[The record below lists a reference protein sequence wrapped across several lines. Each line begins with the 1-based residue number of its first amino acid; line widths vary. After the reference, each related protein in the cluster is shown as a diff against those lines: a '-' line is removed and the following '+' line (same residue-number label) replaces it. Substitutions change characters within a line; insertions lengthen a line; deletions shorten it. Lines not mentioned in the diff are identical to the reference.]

1 MVMVFIKFLRFCF
14 LLALLPLSVGAQ
26 EAELFYR
33 GTVTDTDGK
42 GIANV
47 LCKVVNARD
56 SLLSYGITRS
66 NGQYQLKRKG
76 NAFRMVFSKMGYASQ
91 TIQLVSDK
99 YRYDV
104 KLKEKAYDIDEVVVK
119 ADPITRQKDTLN
131 YHVESFRE
139 KEDYSIEDVL
149 KHMPGIE
156 VLPSGQIMYQGSS
169 INKVNIEGL
178 DLMGDQYNQATQ
190 NMPAEA
196 VATIQVM
203 ENNQPIRALE
213 GKVHNNRATL
223 NIKLKKNYKM
233 RPFGDA
239 EVGVGGTPVVW
250 DGSLTGIQV
259 GKKNQLL
266 FTGALNNR
274 GASLRSL
281 QSGMSNFT
289 GIYTQEPLPSP
300 FLYAAT
306 NRRPPISSLYYL
318 DNRSYFAGVNYLH
331 AFTPYSTLRFNL
343 LYNHEGESR
352 EDSTRNEY
360 YAADTVSVFDNN
372 RQRTREDVVKG
383 QVRYELNGQKVYVEN
398 ILSGQWQDIRSNNRN
413 VTNVGSVVEDIDRKP
428 YYLQNVANVNL
439 TTPARIYTLA
449 SIVRTYQTR
458 ECLSDVWTADNA
470 HERQDY
476 RLNHWFMRHRLST
489 AFDVAGYPLTLGYIV
504 EYKHNRLHDAQHTAT
519 SSYWLHTLE
528 PSYQIEWSGGN
539 VELLLPVE
547 YIRTHCGWRTR
558 HDRKVLFSPSLDVSQ
573 RFGYLLR
580 LDASVAYNQN
590 ASNTDPW
597 FNGTMM
603 NNYRTFTVGK
613 DSLSVQRT
621 TLANLRLSYL
631 NTVTLLSWNLYAG
644 WTRSTSDHYFESF
657 YLPDYT
663 LVAPVWDDRT
673 KTTWSVALSCRKNF
687 REAHLSLSGQTDYSY
702 NKEYVAQNE
711 RADYLRYHALHAS
724 LSTQW
729 SGLSWFQ
736 PKLTLAGNLSWK
748 KPDAF
753 SATDNLLKNA
763 YYSLTMDFYPV
774 SKLRLYADFSQSVFE
789 IAHSHYSVNSF
800 LNVGLRYDFH
810 PRWTV
815 SADLSNLLNR
825 KDYEVSLY
833 QGANFQYYRVPLR
846 GREFLISLRFKY

>member
-1 MVMVFIKFLRFCF
+1 MVKIIHIFFF
-14 LLALLPLSVGAQ
+14 LLLFPMSVWAQ
-26 EAELFYR
+26 ETVLVFKGA
-33 GTVTDTDGK
+33 VTDANGK

-47 LCKVVNARD
+47 LCKALNAKD
-56 SLLSYGITRS
+56 SLLAYSIS
-66 NGQYQLKRKG
+66 QSDGQYTLQCKEQPVKLSF
-76 NAFRMVFSKMGYASQ
+76 AKMGFATQY
-91 TIQLVSDK
+91 IQVEKDK
-99 YRYDV
+99 LRYDV
-104 KLKEKAYDIDEVVVK
+104 QLIEKSYAIDEVVVK
-119 ADPITRQKDTLN
+119 ADPITRKKDTLN
-131 YHVESFRE
+131 YHVESFRQ

-156 VLPSGQIMYQGSS
+156 VLPSGQIMYQGNS

-196 VATIQVM
+196 VSTIQVM

-250 DGSLTGIQV
+250 NGSLTGIQV
-259 GKKNQLL
+259 SKKNQLL
-266 FTGALNNR
+266 FTGSLNNR

-289 GIYTQEPLPSP
+289 GIYTQEPLPAP
-300 FLYAAT
+300 FLYSAT
-306 NRRPPISSLYYL
+306 NRRPPISPLYYL

-343 LYNHEGESR
+343 LYNHEGENR

-383 QVRYELNGQKVYVEN
+383 QVRYELNGRKVYVEN
-398 ILSGQWQDIRSNNRN
+398 ILSGQWQAIDSYNRN
-413 VTNVGSVVEDIDRKP
+413 VTNVGSVMEDMHRKP

-458 ECLSDVWTADNA
+458 ERLANVWTADNE

-476 RLNHWFMRHRLST
+476 RLNHWFMRHRFST

-504 EYKHNRLHDAQHTAT
+504 EYKHNRLHDTKHTAT
-519 SSYWLHTLE
+519 SSYWLHMLE

-539 VELLLPVE
+539 IELLLPVE
-547 YIRTHCGWRTR
+547 YIRTRCGWRTKN
-558 HDRKVLFSPSLDVSQ
+558 DRKVLFSPSLDVSQ

-621 TLANLRLSYL
+621 TLANLHLSYL
-631 NTVTLLSWNLYAG
+631 NTVTLFSWNLYAG
-644 WTRSTSDHYFESF
+644 WTRSTSDHYFESL

-663 LVAPVWDDRT
+663 LIPPVWDDRT

-711 RADYLRYHALHAS
+711 RADYLRYHALHAT

-736 PKLTLAGNLSWK
+736 PKLTMAGNLSWK

-763 YYSLTMDFYPV
+763 YYSLTMDFYPI

-800 LNVGLRYDFH
+800 LNAGLRYDFH
-810 PRWTV
+810 PRWMV

-833 QGANFQYYRVPLR
+833 QGANFQYYHVPLR
-846 GREFLISLRFKY
+846 GREFLVSLRFKY

>member
-1 MVMVFIKFLRFCF
+1 M
-14 LLALLPLSVGAQ
+14 
-26 EAELFYR
+26 
-33 GTVTDTDGK
+33 
-42 GIANV
+42 
-47 LCKVVNARD
+47 
-56 SLLSYGITRS
+56 
-66 NGQYQLKRKG
+66 
-76 NAFRMVFSKMGYASQ
+76 
-91 TIQLVSDK
+91 
-99 YRYDV
+99 
-104 KLKEKAYDIDEVVVK
+104 
-119 ADPITRQKDTLN
+119 
-131 YHVESFRE
+131 
-139 KEDYSIEDVL
+139 
-149 KHMPGIE
+149 
-156 VLPSGQIMYQGSS
+156 
-169 INKVNIEGL
+169 
-178 DLMGDQYNQATQ
+178 
-190 NMPAEA
+190 
-196 VATIQVM
+196 
-203 ENNQPIRALE
+203 
-213 GKVHNNRATL
+213 
-223 NIKLKKNYKM
+223 
-233 RPFGDA
+233 
-239 EVGVGGTPVVW
+239 
-250 DGSLTGIQV
+250 
-259 GKKNQLL
+259 
-266 FTGALNNR
+266 
-274 GASLRSL
+274 
-281 QSGMSNFT
+281 
-289 GIYTQEPLPSP
+289 
-300 FLYAAT
+300 
-306 NRRPPISSLYYL
+306 
-318 DNRSYFAGVNYLH
+318 NYLH

-343 LYNHEGESR
+343 LYNHEGENR

-383 QVRYELNGQKVYVEN
+383 QVRYELNGRKVYVEN
-398 ILSGQWQDIRSNNRN
+398 ILSGQWQAIDSYNRN
-413 VTNVGSVVEDIDRKP
+413 VTNVGSVMEDMHRKP

-458 ECLSDVWTADNA
+458 ERLANVWTADNE

-476 RLNHWFMRHRLST
+476 RLNHWFMRHRFST

-504 EYKHNRLHDAQHTAT
+504 EYKHNRLHDTKHTAT
-519 SSYWLHTLE
+519 SSYWLHMLE

-539 VELLLPVE
+539 IELLLPVE
-547 YIRTHCGWRTR
+547 YIRTRCGWRTKN
-558 HDRKVLFSPSLDVSQ
+558 DRKVLFSPSLDVSQ

-631 NTVTLLSWNLYAG
+631 NTVTLFSWNLYAG
-644 WTRSTSDHYFESF
+644 WTRSTSDHYFESL

-663 LVAPVWDDRT
+663 LIAPVWDDRT

-687 REAHLSLSGQTDYSY
+687 REAHLSLNGQTDYSY

-711 RADYLRYHALHAS
+711 RADYLRYHALHAT

-763 YYSLTMDFYPV
+763 YYSLTMDFYPI

-800 LNVGLRYDFH
+800 LNAGLRYDFH

-815 SADLSNLLNR
+815 SANLSNLLNR

-833 QGANFQYYRVPLR
+833 QGANFLYYRVPLR
-846 GREFLISLRFKY
+846 GREFLVSLRFKY

>member
-1 MVMVFIKFLRFCF
+1 MVKIIHIFFF
-14 LLALLPLSVGAQ
+14 LLLFPMSVWAQ
-26 EAELFYR
+26 E
-33 GTVTDTDGK
+33 TVLVFKGAVTEANGK

-47 LCKVVNARD
+47 LCKVLNAKD
-56 SLLSYGITRS
+56 SLLAYSISRS
-66 NGQYQLKRKG
+66 DGQYILKCKKQ
-76 NAFRMVFSKMGYASQ
+76 AAKLSFAKMGYATQ
-91 TIQLVSDK
+91 CIPVEK
-99 YRYDV
+99 EKWRYDV
-104 KLKEKAYDIDEVVVK
+104 QLIEKSYAIDEVVVK
-119 ADPITRQKDTLN
+119 AAPITRKKDTLN
-131 YHVESFRE
+131 YHVESFRQ

-196 VATIQVM
+196 VSTIQVM

-259 GKKNQLL
+259 ARKNQLL

-289 GIYTQEPLPSP
+289 GIYTQEALPAP
-300 FLYAAT
+300 FLYSAT
-306 NRRPPISSLYYL
+306 NRRPPISPLYYL

-331 AFTPYSTLRFNL
+331 AFTPYSILRFNL
-343 LYNHEGESR
+343 LYNHEGENR

-372 RQRTREDVVKG
+372 RLQAREDVVKG
-383 QVRYELNGQKVYVEN
+383 QVRYELNGKKVYVEN
-398 ILSGQWQDIRSNNRN
+398 ILSGQWQDMRSNNRN

-458 ECLSDVWTADNA
+458 ERLSAVWTADKA

-504 EYKHNRLHDAQHTAT
+504 EYKHNRLHDAQQTAT

-539 VELLLPVE
+539 IELLLPVE
-547 YIRTHCGWRTR
+547 YIRTRCGWRTKN
-558 HDRKVLFSPSLDVSQ
+558 DRKVLCSPSLDVSQ

-590 ASNTDPW
+590 ASNTAPW

-631 NTVTLLSWNLYAG
+631 NTVTLFSWNLYAG
-644 WTRSTSDHYFESF
+644 WTRSTSDHYFESL

-800 LNVGLRYDFH
+800 LNAGLRYDFH

-846 GREFLISLRFKY
+846 GREFLVSLRFKY

>member
-1 MVMVFIKFLRFCF
+1 MVKIIHILCF
-14 LLALLPLSVGAQ
+14 LILFPMSVWAQ
-26 EAELFYR
+26 ETVLVFKGA
-33 GTVTDTDGK
+33 VTDANGK

-47 LCKVVNARD
+47 LCKALNAKD
-56 SLLSYGITRS
+56 SLLAYSIS
-66 NGQYQLKRKG
+66 QSDGQYTLQCKEQPVKLSF
-76 NAFRMVFSKMGYASQ
+76 AKMGFATQY
-91 TIQLVSDK
+91 IQVEKDK
-99 YRYDV
+99 LRYDV
-104 KLKEKAYDIDEVVVK
+104 QLIEKSYAIDEVVVK
-119 ADPITRQKDTLN
+119 ADPITRKKDTLN
-131 YHVESFRE
+131 YHMESFRQ
-139 KEDYSIEDVL
+139 KEDYSIDDVL

-196 VATIQVM
+196 VSTIQVM

-259 GKKNQLL
+259 ARKNQLL

-289 GIYTQEPLPSP
+289 GIYTQEPLPAP
-300 FLYAAT
+300 FLYSVT
-306 NRRPPISSLYYL
+306 NRRPPISPLYYL

-331 AFTPYSTLRFNL
+331 AFTSYSTLRFNL
-343 LYNHEGESR
+343 LYNHEGENR

-372 RQRTREDVVKG
+372 RLQAREDVVKG
-383 QVRYELNGQKVYVEN
+383 QVRYELNGKKVYVEN
-398 ILSGQWQDIRSNNRN
+398 ILSGQWQYMRSNNRN

-458 ECLSDVWTADNA
+458 EHLSAVWTADNE

-476 RLNHWFMRHRLST
+476 RLNHWFMRHRLAT

-504 EYKHNRLHDAQHTAT
+504 EYKHNRLHDTKHTAT

-539 VELLLPVE
+539 IELLLPVE
-547 YIRTHCGWRTR
+547 YIRTRCGWRTKN
-558 HDRKVLFSPSLDVSQ
+558 DRNVLFSPSLDVSQ

-644 WTRSTSDHYFESF
+644 WTRSTSDHYYESL

-663 LVAPVWDDRT
+663 LITPVWDDRT

-687 REAHLSLSGQTDYSY
+687 REAHLSLNGQTDYSY

-763 YYSLTMDFYPV
+763 YYSLTMDFYPI

-800 LNVGLRYDFH
+800 LNAGLRYDFH

-846 GREFLISLRFKY
+846 GREFLVSLRFKY

>member
-1 MVMVFIKFLRFCF
+1 MVKIIHIFFF
-14 LLALLPLSVGAQ
+14 LLLFPMSVWAQ
-26 EAELFYR
+26 E
-33 GTVTDTDGK
+33 TVLVFKGAVTEANGK

-47 LCKVVNARD
+47 LCKVLNAKD
-56 SLLSYGITRS
+56 SLLAYSISRS
-66 NGQYQLKRKG
+66 DGQYILKCKKQ
-76 NAFRMVFSKMGYASQ
+76 ATKLTFAKMGFAAQ
-91 TIQLVSDK
+91 CIPVEKEKL
-99 YRYDV
+99 RYDV
-104 KLKEKAYDIDEVVVK
+104 QLIEKSYAIDEVVVK
-119 ADPITRQKDTLN
+119 ADPITRKKDTLN

-156 VLPSGQIMYQGSS
+156 VLPSGQIMYQGNS

-196 VATIQVM
+196 VSTIQVM

-259 GKKNQLL
+259 ARKNQLL

-289 GIYTQEPLPSP
+289 GIYTQEPLPVP
-300 FLYAAT
+300 FLYSAT
-306 NRRPPISSLYYL
+306 NRRPPISPLYYL
-318 DNRSYFAGVNYLH
+318 DNRSYFAGLNYLH

-343 LYNHEGESR
+343 LYNHEGENR

-383 QVRYELNGQKVYVEN
+383 QVRYELNGKKVYVEN
-398 ILSGQWQDIRSNNRN
+398 ILSGQWQDMRSNNRN

-458 ECLSDVWTADNA
+458 ERLSAVWTADNE

-504 EYKHNRLHDAQHTAT
+504 EYKHNRLHDTKHTAT

-539 VELLLPVE
+539 IELLLPVE
-547 YIRTHCGWRTR
+547 YIRTRCGWRTKN
-558 HDRKVLFSPSLDVSQ
+558 DRKVLFSPSLDVSQ

-631 NTVTLLSWNLYAG
+631 NTVTLFSWNLYAG
-644 WTRSTSDHYFESF
+644 WTRSTSDHYFESL

-663 LVAPVWDDRT
+663 LIAPVWDDRT

-687 REAHLSLSGQTDYSY
+687 REAHLSLNGQTDYSY

-711 RADYLRYHALHAS
+711 RADYLRYHALHAT

-763 YYSLTMDFYPV
+763 YYSLTMDFYPI

-800 LNVGLRYDFH
+800 LNAGLRYDFH

-846 GREFLISLRFKY
+846 GREFLVSLRFKY

>member
-1 MVMVFIKFLRFCF
+1 MVKIIHILCF
-14 LLALLPLSVGAQ
+14 LILFPMSVWAQ
-26 EAELFYR
+26 ETVLVFKGA
-33 GTVTDTDGK
+33 VTDANGK

-47 LCKVVNARD
+47 LCKALNAKD
-56 SLLSYGITRS
+56 SLLAYSIS
-66 NGQYQLKRKG
+66 QSDGQYTLQCKEQPVKLSF
-76 NAFRMVFSKMGYASQ
+76 AKMGFATQY
-91 TIQLVSDK
+91 IQVEKDK
-99 YRYDV
+99 LRYDV
-104 KLKEKAYDIDEVVVK
+104 QLIEKSYAIDEVVVK
-119 ADPITRQKDTLN
+119 ADPITRKKDTLN
-131 YHVESFRE
+131 YHVESFRQ

-196 VATIQVM
+196 VSTIQVM

-250 DGSLTGIQV
+250 NGSLTGIQV
-259 GKKNQLL
+259 SKKNQLL
-266 FTGALNNR
+266 FTGSLNNR

-289 GIYTQEPLPSP
+289 GIYTQEPLPAP
-300 FLYAAT
+300 FLYSAT
-306 NRRPPISSLYYL
+306 NRRPPISPLYYL

-343 LYNHEGESR
+343 LYNHEGENR

-383 QVRYELNGQKVYVEN
+383 QVRYELNGRKVYVEN
-398 ILSGQWQDIRSNNRN
+398 ILSGQWQAIDSYNRN
-413 VTNVGSVVEDIDRKP
+413 VTNVGSVMEDMHRKP

-439 TTPARIYTLA
+439 ITPARIYTLA

-458 ECLSDVWTADNA
+458 ERLSDVWTADNEQ
-470 HERQDY
+470 ERQDY

-504 EYKHNRLHDAQHTAT
+504 EYKHNRLHDTQHTAT

-539 VELLLPVE
+539 IELLLPVE
-547 YIRTHCGWRTR
+547 YIRTRCGWRTKN
-558 HDRKVLFSPSLDVSQ
+558 DRNVLFSPSLDVSQ

-590 ASNTDPW
+590 ASNIDPW

-613 DSLSVQRT
+613 DSLSLQRT

-644 WTRSTSDHYFESF
+644 WTRSTSDHYYESL

-663 LVAPVWDDRT
+663 LITPVWDDRT

-748 KPDAF
+748 KPDVF

-763 YYSLTMDFYPV
+763 YYSLTMDFYPI
-774 SKLRLYADFSQSVFE
+774 SKMRLYADFSQSVFE

-800 LNVGLRYDFH
+800 LNAGLRYDFH

-846 GREFLISLRFKY
+846 GREFLVSLRFKY

>member
-1 MVMVFIKFLRFCF
+1 MVKIIHIFFF
-14 LLALLPLSVGAQ
+14 LLLFPMSVWAQ
-26 EAELFYR
+26 E
-33 GTVTDTDGK
+33 TVLVFKGAVTEANGK

-47 LCKVVNARD
+47 LCKVLNAKD
-56 SLLSYGITRS
+56 SLLAYSISRS
-66 NGQYQLKRKG
+66 DGQYILKCKKQ
-76 NAFRMVFSKMGYASQ
+76 ATKLSFAKMGFATQ
-91 TIQLVSDK
+91 CIPVEKEKL
-99 YRYDV
+99 RYDV
-104 KLKEKAYDIDEVVVK
+104 QLIEKSYAIDEVVVK
-119 ADPITRQKDTLN
+119 ADPITRKKDTLN
-131 YHVESFRE
+131 YHVESFRQ

-156 VLPSGQIMYQGSS
+156 VLPSGQIMYQGNS

-190 NMPAEA
+190 NMPVEA
-196 VATIQVM
+196 VSTIQVM

-213 GKVHNNRATL
+213 GKVHSNRATL

-259 GKKNQLL
+259 ARKNQLL

-289 GIYTQEPLPSP
+289 GIYTQEPLPAP
-300 FLYAAT
+300 FLYSAT
-306 NRRPPISSLYYL
+306 NRRPPISPLYYL

-343 LYNHEGESR
+343 LYNHEGENR

-372 RQRTREDVVKG
+372 RLQAREDVVKG
-383 QVRYELNGQKVYVEN
+383 QVRYELNGKKVYVEN
-398 ILSGQWQDIRSNNRN
+398 ILSGQWQDMRSYNRN
-413 VTNVGSVVEDIDRKP
+413 VTNVGSVMEDMHRKP
-428 YYLQNVANVNL
+428 YYLQNLASVNL

-449 SIVRTYQTR
+449 SMVRTYQTR
-458 ECLSDVWTADNA
+458 ERLSDVWTADNA

-504 EYKHNRLHDAQHTAT
+504 EYKHNRLHDTQHTAT

-539 VELLLPVE
+539 IELLLPVE
-547 YIRTHCGWRTR
+547 YIRTRCGWRTKN
-558 HDRKVLFSPSLDVSQ
+558 DRKVLFSPSLDVSQ

-621 TLANLRLSYL
+621 TLANLRLLYL

-644 WTRSTSDHYFESF
+644 WTRSTSDHYFESL

-663 LVAPVWDDRT
+663 LITPVWDDRT

-711 RADYLRYHALHAS
+711 RADYLRYHALHAT

-736 PKLTLAGNLSWK
+736 PKLTMAGNLSWK

-763 YYSLTMDFYPV
+763 YYSLTMDFYPI

-800 LNVGLRYDFH
+800 LNAGLRYDFH
-810 PRWTV
+810 PRWMV

-846 GREFLISLRFKY
+846 GREFLVSLRFKY

>member
-1 MVMVFIKFLRFCF
+1 MVKIIHIFFF
-14 LLALLPLSVGAQ
+14 LLLFPMSVWAQ
-26 EAELFYR
+26 E
-33 GTVTDTDGK
+33 TVLVFKGAVTEANGK

-47 LCKVVNARD
+47 LCKVLNAKD
-56 SLLSYGITRS
+56 SLLAYSISRS
-66 NGQYQLKRKG
+66 DGQYILKCKKQ
-76 NAFRMVFSKMGYASQ
+76 ATKLSFAKMGFATQ
-91 TIQLVSDK
+91 CIPVEKEKL
-99 YRYDV
+99 RYDV
-104 KLKEKAYDIDEVVVK
+104 QLIEKSYAIDEVVVK
-119 ADPITRQKDTLN
+119 ADPITRKKDTLN
-131 YHVESFRE
+131 YHVESFRQ

-156 VLPSGQIMYQGSS
+156 VLPSGQIMYQGNS

-190 NMPAEA
+190 NMPVEA
-196 VATIQVM
+196 VSTIQVM

-213 GKVHNNRATL
+213 GKVHSNRATL

-259 GKKNQLL
+259 ARKNQLL

-289 GIYTQEPLPSP
+289 GIYTQEPLPAP
-300 FLYAAT
+300 FLYSAT
-306 NRRPPISSLYYL
+306 NRRPPISPLYYL

-343 LYNHEGESR
+343 LYNHEGENR

-372 RQRTREDVVKG
+372 RLQAREDVVKG
-383 QVRYELNGQKVYVEN
+383 QVRYELNGKKVYVEN
-398 ILSGQWQDIRSNNRN
+398 ILSGQWQDMRSYNRN
-413 VTNVGSVVEDIDRKP
+413 VTNVGSVMEDMHRKP
-428 YYLQNVANVNL
+428 YYLQNVASVNL

-449 SIVRTYQTR
+449 SMVRTYQTR
-458 ECLSDVWTADNA
+458 ERLSDVWTADNA

-504 EYKHNRLHDAQHTAT
+504 EYKHNRLHDTQHTAT

-539 VELLLPVE
+539 IELLLPVE
-547 YIRTHCGWRTR
+547 YIRTRCGWRTKN
-558 HDRKVLFSPSLDVSQ
+558 DRKVLFSPSLDVSQ

-621 TLANLRLSYL
+621 TLANLRLLYL

-644 WTRSTSDHYFESF
+644 WTRSTSDHYFESL

-663 LVAPVWDDRT
+663 LITPVWDDRT

-711 RADYLRYHALHAS
+711 RADYLRYHALHAT

-736 PKLTLAGNLSWK
+736 PKLTMAGNLSWK

-763 YYSLTMDFYPV
+763 YYSLTMDFYPI

-789 IAHSHYSVNSF
+789 IAHSRYSVNSF
-800 LNVGLRYDFH
+800 LNAGLRYDFH
-810 PRWTV
+810 PRWMV

-846 GREFLISLRFKY
+846 GREFLVSLRFKY

>member
-1 MVMVFIKFLRFCF
+1 MVKIIHILCF
-14 LLALLPLSVGAQ
+14 LILFPISVWAQ
-26 EAELFYR
+26 KTVFVFK
-33 GTVTDTDGK
+33 GTITRSGEN
-42 GIANV
+42 GIVNV
-47 LCKVVNARD
+47 LCKALNAKD
-56 SLLSYGITRS
+56 SLLAYSISRS
-66 NGQYQLKRKG
+66 DGQYTLQCKEQPVKLSF
-76 NAFRMVFSKMGYASQ
+76 AKMGFATQ
-91 TIQLVSDK
+91 CIPVEKDK
-99 YRYDV
+99 LRYDV
-104 KLKEKAYDIDEVVVK
+104 QLIEKSYAIDEVVVK
-119 ADPITRQKDTLN
+119 ADPITRKKDTLN
-131 YHVESFRE
+131 YHVESFRQ

-156 VLPSGQIMYQGSS
+156 VLPSGQIMYQGNS

-196 VATIQVM
+196 VSTIQVM

-259 GKKNQLL
+259 SKKNQLL

-289 GIYTQEPLPSP
+289 GIYTQEPLPAP
-300 FLYAAT
+300 FLYSAT
-306 NRRPPISSLYYL
+306 NRRPPISPLYYL

-343 LYNHEGESR
+343 LYNHEGENR
-352 EDSTRNEY
+352 EDRTRNEY

-383 QVRYELNGQKVYVEN
+383 QVRYELNGRKVYVEN
-398 ILSGQWQDIRSNNRN
+398 ILSGQWQATDSYNRN
-413 VTNVGSVVEDIDRKP
+413 VTNVGSVMEDMHRKP

-458 ECLSDVWTADNA
+458 ERLSAVWTADNE

-476 RLNHWFMRHRLST
+476 QLNHWFMRHRLST
-489 AFDVAGYPLTLGYIV
+489 AFDVAGYPLTLGYIM
-504 EYKHNRLHDAQHTAT
+504 EYKHNRLHDTQHTAT

-547 YIRTHCGWRTR
+547 YIRTHCGWRTKN
-558 HDRKVLFSPSLDVSQ
+558 DRNVLFSPSLDVSQ

-603 NNYRTFTVGK
+603 NNYRTFTVGT

-644 WTRSTSDHYFESF
+644 WTRSTSDHYYESL

-663 LVAPVWDDRT
+663 LITPVWDDRT

-748 KPDAF
+748 KPDVF

-763 YYSLTMDFYPV
+763 YYSLTMDFYPI
-774 SKLRLYADFSQSVFE
+774 SKMRLYADFSQSVFE

-800 LNVGLRYDFH
+800 LNAGLRYDFH

-825 KDYEVSLY
+825 KDYEISLY
-833 QGANFQYYRVPLR
+833 QGANFQYYHVPLR
-846 GREFLISLRFKY
+846 GREFLVSLRFKY

>member
-1 MVMVFIKFLRFCF
+1 MVKIIHIFFF
-14 LLALLPLSVGAQ
+14 LLLFPMSVWAQ
-26 EAELFYR
+26 ETVLVFKGA
-33 GTVTDTDGK
+33 VTDTNGK

-47 LCKVVNARD
+47 LCKVLNAKD
-56 SLLSYGITRS
+56 SLLAYSISRS
-66 NGQYQLKRKG
+66 DGQYILKCKKQ
-76 NAFRMVFSKMGYASQ
+76 ATKLSFAKMGFATQ
-91 TIQLVSDK
+91 CIPVE
-99 YRYDV
+99 
-104 KLKEKAYDIDEVVVK
+104 KEKLRYGVQLIEKSYAIDEVVVK
-119 ADPITRQKDTLN
+119 ADPITRKKDTLN

-156 VLPSGQIMYQGSS
+156 VLPSGQIMYQGNS

-196 VATIQVM
+196 VSTIQVM

-259 GKKNQLL
+259 ARKNQLL

-289 GIYTQEPLPSP
+289 GIYTQEPLSAP
-300 FLYAAT
+300 FLYSAT
-306 NRRPPISSLYYL
+306 NRRPPISPLYYL
-318 DNRSYFAGVNYLH
+318 NNRSYFAGLNYLH

-343 LYNHEGESR
+343 LYNHEGENR

-372 RQRTREDVVKG
+372 RLQAREDVVKG
-383 QVRYELNGQKVYVEN
+383 QVRYELNGRKVYVEN
-398 ILSGQWQDIRSNNRN
+398 ILSGQWQATDSYNRN
-413 VTNVGSVVEDIDRKP
+413 VTNVGSVMEDMHRKP

-458 ECLSDVWTADNA
+458 ERLSAVWTADNE

-476 RLNHWFMRHRLST
+476 QLNHWFMRHRLST

-504 EYKHNRLHDAQHTAT
+504 EYKHNRLHDTKHTAT

-539 VELLLPVE
+539 IELLLPVE
-547 YIRTHCGWRTR
+547 YIRTRCGWRTKN
-558 HDRKVLFSPSLDVSQ
+558 DRKVLFSPSLDVSQ

-613 DSLSVQRT
+613 DSLSVQHT

-631 NTVTLLSWNLYAG
+631 NTVTLFSWNLYAG
-644 WTRSTSDHYFESF
+644 WTRSTSDHYFESL

-663 LVAPVWDDRT
+663 LITPVWDDRT

-687 REAHLSLSGQTDYSY
+687 REAHLSLNGQTDYSY

-711 RADYLRYHALHAS
+711 RADYLRYHGPAR
-724 LSTQW
+724 
-729 SGLSWFQ
+729 
-736 PKLTLAGNLSWK
+736 LA
-748 KPDAF
+748 
-753 SATDNLLKNA
+753 
-763 YYSLTMDFYPV
+763 
-774 SKLRLYADFSQSVFE
+774 
-789 IAHSHYSVNSF
+789 
-800 LNVGLRYDFH
+800 FH
-810 PRWTV
+810 PVERTLVV
-815 SADLSNLLNR
+815 SA
-825 KDYEVSLY
+825 
-833 QGANFQYYRVPLR
+833 QTHA
-846 GREFLISLRFKY
+846 GRQPQLEEARCLFGD

>member
-1 MVMVFIKFLRFCF
+1 MVKIIHILCF
-14 LLALLPLSVGAQ
+14 LFLFPMSVWTQDFKGA
-26 EAELFYR
+26 
-33 GTVTDTDGK
+33 VTDVNGI

-47 LCKVVNARD
+47 LCKALNAKD
-56 SLLSYGITRS
+56 SLLAYSISQS
-66 NGQYQLKRKG
+66 NGQYTLKSKKQV
-76 NAFRMVFSKMGYASQ
+76 AKLSFAKMGFATQ
-91 TIQLVSDK
+91 CIPVEK
-99 YRYDV
+99 EKWRYDV
-104 KLKEKAYDIDEVVVK
+104 QLIEKSYDIDEVVVK
-119 ADPITRQKDTLN
+119 ADPITHKKDTLN
-131 YHVESFRE
+131 YHVESFRQ

-169 INKVNIEGL
+169 INKLNIEGL

-233 RPFGDA
+233 RPFGDV

-259 GKKNQLL
+259 SKKNQLL

-289 GIYTQEPLPSP
+289 GIYTQEPLPAP
-300 FLYAAT
+300 FLYSAT
-306 NRRPPISSLYYL
+306 NRRPPISPLYYL

-343 LYNHEGESR
+343 LYNHEGENR

-398 ILSGQWQDIRSNNRN
+398 ILSGQWQATDSYNRN
-413 VTNVGSVVEDIDRKP
+413 VTNVGSVMEDMHRKP
-428 YYLQNVANVNL
+428 YYLQNVANINL

-458 ECLSDVWTADNA
+458 ERLSDVWTADNEQ
-470 HERQDY
+470 ERQDY

-489 AFDVAGYPLTLGYIV
+489 AFDVAGYPLTVGYIV
-504 EYKHNRLHDAQHTAT
+504 EYKHNRLHDTQHTAT

-539 VELLLPVE
+539 IELLLPVE

-644 WTRSTSDHYFESF
+644 WTRSTSDHYFESL

-663 LVAPVWDDRT
+663 LITPVWDDRT

-800 LNVGLRYDFH
+800 LNAGLRYDFH

-825 KDYEVSLY
+825 KDYEISLY
-833 QGANFQYYRVPLR
+833 QGANFLYYRVPLR
-846 GREFLISLRFKY
+846 GREFLVSLRFKY

>member
-1 MVMVFIKFLRFCF
+1 MVKIIHIFFF
-14 LLALLPLSVGAQ
+14 LLLFPMSVWAQ
-26 EAELFYR
+26 E
-33 GTVTDTDGK
+33 TVLVFKGAVTEANGK

-47 LCKVVNARD
+47 LCKALNAKD
-56 SLLSYGITRS
+56 SLLAYSISRS
-66 NGQYQLKRKG
+66 DGEYTLKYKKQ
-76 NAFRMVFSKMGYASQ
+76 ATKLSFAKMGFATQ
-91 TIQLVSDK
+91 CIPVEKDK
-99 YRYDV
+99 LRYDV
-104 KLKEKAYDIDEVVVK
+104 QLIEKSYAIDEVVVK
-119 ADPITRQKDTLN
+119 ADPITRKKDTLN

-156 VLPSGQIMYQGSS
+156 VLPSGQIMYQGNS

-196 VATIQVM
+196 VSTIQVM

-259 GKKNQLL
+259 ARKNQLL

-289 GIYTQEPLPSP
+289 GIYTQEPLPAP
-300 FLYAAT
+300 FLYSAT
-306 NRRPPISSLYYL
+306 NRRPPISPLYYL
-318 DNRSYFAGVNYLH
+318 NNRSYFAGLNYLH
-331 AFTPYSTLRFNL
+331 AFTPYSILRFNL
-343 LYNHEGESR
+343 LYNHEGENR

-383 QVRYELNGQKVYVEN
+383 QVRYELNGRKVYVEN
-398 ILSGQWQDIRSNNRN
+398 ILSGQWQDMRSNNRN

-458 ECLSDVWTADNA
+458 ERLSAVWTADNE

-504 EYKHNRLHDAQHTAT
+504 EYKHNRLHDTQHTAT

-539 VELLLPVE
+539 IELLLPVE
-547 YIRTHCGWRTR
+547 YIRTRCGWRTKN
-558 HDRKVLFSPSLDVSQ
+558 DRNVLFSPSLDVSQ

-613 DSLSVQRT
+613 DSLSVQHT

-631 NTVTLLSWNLYAG
+631 NTVTLFSWNLYAG
-644 WTRSTSDHYFESF
+644 WTRSTSDHYFESL

-663 LVAPVWDDRT
+663 LITPVWDDRT

-687 REAHLSLSGQTDYSY
+687 REAHLSLNGQTDYSY

-800 LNVGLRYDFH
+800 LNAGLRYDFH

-846 GREFLISLRFKY
+846 GREFLVSLRFKY

>member
-1 MVMVFIKFLRFCF
+1 MVKIIHILCF
-14 LLALLPLSVGAQ
+14 LILFPMSVWAQ
-26 EAELFYR
+26 ETVLVFKGA
-33 GTVTDTDGK
+33 VTDANGK

-47 LCKVVNARD
+47 LCKALNAKD
-56 SLLSYGITRS
+56 SLLAYSIS
-66 NGQYQLKRKG
+66 QSDGQYTLQCKEQPVKLSF
-76 NAFRMVFSKMGYASQ
+76 AKMGFATQY
-91 TIQLVSDK
+91 IQVEKDK
-99 YRYDV
+99 LRYDV
-104 KLKEKAYDIDEVVVK
+104 QLIEKSYAIDEVVVK
-119 ADPITRQKDTLN
+119 ADPITRKKDTLN
-131 YHVESFRE
+131 YHVESFRQ

-196 VATIQVM
+196 VSTIQVM

-250 DGSLTGIQV
+250 NGSLTGIQV
-259 GKKNQLL
+259 SKKNQLL
-266 FTGALNNR
+266 FTGSLNNR

-289 GIYTQEPLPSP
+289 GIYTQEPLPAP
-300 FLYAAT
+300 FLYSAT
-306 NRRPPISSLYYL
+306 NRRPPISPLYYL

-343 LYNHEGESR
+343 LYNHEGENR

-383 QVRYELNGQKVYVEN
+383 QVRYELNGRKVYVEN
-398 ILSGQWQDIRSNNRN
+398 ILSGQWQAIDSYNRN
-413 VTNVGSVVEDIDRKP
+413 VTNVGSVMEDMHRKP

-439 TTPARIYTLA
+439 ITPARIYTLA

-458 ECLSDVWTADNA
+458 ERLSDVWTADNE

-504 EYKHNRLHDAQHTAT
+504 EYKHNRLHDTQHTAT

-539 VELLLPVE
+539 IELLLPVE
-547 YIRTHCGWRTR
+547 YIRTRCGWRTKN
-558 HDRKVLFSPSLDVSQ
+558 DRKVLFSPSLDVSQ

-603 NNYRTFTVGK
+603 NNYRTFTVGT

-631 NTVTLLSWNLYAG
+631 NTVTLFSWNLYAG
-644 WTRSTSDHYFESF
+644 WTRSTSDHYFESL

-663 LVAPVWDDRT
+663 LIAPVWDDRT

-687 REAHLSLSGQTDYSY
+687 REAHLSLNGQTDYSY

-711 RADYLRYHALHAS
+711 RADYLRYHALHAT

-763 YYSLTMDFYPV
+763 YYSLTMDFYPI
-774 SKLRLYADFSQSVFE
+774 SKLRLYVDFSQSVFE

-800 LNVGLRYDFH
+800 LNAGLRYDFH

-846 GREFLISLRFKY
+846 GREFLVSLRFKY

>member
-1 MVMVFIKFLRFCF
+1 MVKIIHILCF
-14 LLALLPLSVGAQ
+14 LILFPMSVWAQ
-26 EAELFYR
+26 ETVLVFKGA
-33 GTVTDTDGK
+33 VTDANGK

-47 LCKVVNARD
+47 LCKALNAKD
-56 SLLSYGITRS
+56 SLLAYSIS
-66 NGQYQLKRKG
+66 QSDGQYTLQCKEQPVKLSF
-76 NAFRMVFSKMGYASQ
+76 AKMGFATQY
-91 TIQLVSDK
+91 IQVEKDK
-99 YRYDV
+99 LRYDV
-104 KLKEKAYDIDEVVVK
+104 QLIEKSYAIDEVVVK
-119 ADPITRQKDTLN
+119 ADPITRKKDTLN
-131 YHVESFRE
+131 YHVESFRQ

-196 VATIQVM
+196 VSTIQVM

-250 DGSLTGIQV
+250 NGSLTGIQV
-259 GKKNQLL
+259 SKKNQLL
-266 FTGALNNR
+266 FTGSLNNR

-289 GIYTQEPLPSP
+289 GIYTQEPLPAP
-300 FLYAAT
+300 FLYSAT
-306 NRRPPISSLYYL
+306 NRRPPISPLYYL

-343 LYNHEGESR
+343 LYNHEGENR

-372 RQRTREDVVKG
+372 RLQAREDVVKG
-383 QVRYELNGQKVYVEN
+383 QVRYELNGKKVYVEN
-398 ILSGQWQDIRSNNRN
+398 ILSGQWQDMRSNNRN

-458 ECLSDVWTADNA
+458 EHLSAVWTADNE

-504 EYKHNRLHDAQHTAT
+504 EYKHNRLHDTKHTAT

-539 VELLLPVE
+539 IELLLPVE
-547 YIRTHCGWRTR
+547 YIRTRCGWRTKN
-558 HDRKVLFSPSLDVSQ
+558 DRNVLFSPSLDVSQ

-590 ASNTDPW
+590 VSNTDPW

-603 NNYRTFTVGK
+603 NNYRTFTVGT

-644 WTRSTSDHYFESF
+644 WTRSTSDHYFESL

-763 YYSLTMDFYPV
+763 YYSLTMDFYPI

-800 LNVGLRYDFH
+800 LNAGLRYDFH
-810 PRWTV
+810 PRWMV

-846 GREFLISLRFKY
+846 GREFLVSLRFKY

>member
-1 MVMVFIKFLRFCF
+1 MVKIIHILCF
-14 LLALLPLSVGAQ
+14 LLLFPMSVWAQ
-26 EAELFYR
+26 ETEIVFKGA
-33 GTVTDTDGK
+33 VTDVNGK

-47 LCKVVNARD
+47 LCKALNAKD
-56 SLLSYGITRS
+56 SLLAYSISRS
-66 NGQYQLKRKG
+66 DGEYTLKYKKQ
-76 NAFRMVFSKMGYASQ
+76 ATKLSFAKMGFATQ
-91 TIQLVSDK
+91 CIPVEKEKL
-99 YRYDV
+99 RYDV
-104 KLKEKAYDIDEVVVK
+104 QLIEKSYAIDEVVVK
-119 ADPITRQKDTLN
+119 ADPITRKKDTLN
-131 YHVESFRE
+131 YHVESFRQ

-156 VLPSGQIMYQGSS
+156 VLPSGQIMYQGNS

-196 VATIQVM
+196 VSTIQVM

-259 GKKNQLL
+259 ARKNQLL

-289 GIYTQEPLPSP
+289 GIYTQEPLPAP
-300 FLYAAT
+300 FLYSAT
-306 NRRPPISSLYYL
+306 NRRPPISPLYYL

-343 LYNHEGESR
+343 LYNHEGENR

-372 RQRTREDVVKG
+372 RLQAREDVVKG
-383 QVRYELNGQKVYVEN
+383 QVRYELNGKKVYVEN
-398 ILSGQWQDIRSNNRN
+398 ILSGQWQDMRSNNRN

-458 ECLSDVWTADNA
+458 ERLSAVWTADNE

-504 EYKHNRLHDAQHTAT
+504 EYKHNRLHDTKHTAT

-539 VELLLPVE
+539 IELLLPVE
-547 YIRTHCGWRTR
+547 YIRTRCGWRTKN
-558 HDRKVLFSPSLDVSQ
+558 DRNVLFSPSLDVSQ

-590 ASNTDPW
+590 ASNIAPL

-603 NNYRTFTVGK
+603 NNYRTFTVGT

-644 WTRSTSDHYFESF
+644 WTRSTSDHYFESL

-663 LVAPVWDDRT
+663 LITPVWDDRT

-763 YYSLTMDFYPV
+763 YYSLTMDFYPI

-800 LNVGLRYDFH
+800 LNAGLRYDFH

-846 GREFLISLRFKY
+846 GREFLVSLRFKY

>member
-1 MVMVFIKFLRFCF
+1 MVKIIHILCF
-14 LLALLPLSVGAQ
+14 LLLFPMSVWAQ
-26 EAELFYR
+26 ETEIVFKGA
-33 GTVTDTDGK
+33 VTDVNGK

-47 LCKVVNARD
+47 LCKALNAKD
-56 SLLSYGITRS
+56 SLLAYSISRS
-66 NGQYQLKRKG
+66 DGQYTLKYKKQ
-76 NAFRMVFSKMGYASQ
+76 ATKLSFAKMGFATQ
-91 TIQLVSDK
+91 CIPVVKDK
-99 YRYDV
+99 LRYDV
-104 KLKEKAYDIDEVVVK
+104 QLIEKSYAIDEVVVK
-119 ADPITRQKDTLN
+119 VDPITRKKDTLN
-131 YHVESFRE
+131 YHVESFRQ

-196 VATIQVM
+196 VSTIQVM

-239 EVGVGGTPVVW
+239 EVGVGGTPVVLW

-259 GKKNQLL
+259 SKKNQLL

-289 GIYTQEPLPSP
+289 GIYTQEPLPAP
-300 FLYAAT
+300 FLYSAT
-306 NRRPPISSLYYL
+306 NRRPPISPLYYL

-343 LYNHEGESR
+343 LYNHEGENR

-360 YAADTVSVFDNN
+360 YAANTVSVFDNN
-372 RQRTREDVVKG
+372 RLQAREDVVKG
-383 QVRYELNGQKVYVEN
+383 QVRYELNGKKVYVEN
-398 ILSGQWQDIRSNNRN
+398 ILSGQWQDMRSNNRN

-458 ECLSDVWTADNA
+458 EHLSAVWTADNE

-504 EYKHNRLHDAQHTAT
+504 EYKHNRLHDTKHTAT

-539 VELLLPVE
+539 IELLLPVE
-547 YIRTHCGWRTR
+547 YIRTRCGWRTKN
-558 HDRKVLFSPSLDVSQ
+558 DRKVLFSPSLDVSQ

-603 NNYRTFTVGK
+603 NNYRTFTVGT

-631 NTVTLLSWNLYAG
+631 NTVTLFSWNLYAG
-644 WTRSTSDHYFESF
+644 WTRSTSDHYFESL

-663 LVAPVWDDRT
+663 LIAPVWDDRT

-687 REAHLSLSGQTDYSY
+687 REAHLSLNGQTDYSY

-711 RADYLRYHALHAS
+711 RADYLRYHALHAT

-763 YYSLTMDFYPV
+763 YYSLTMDFYPI
-774 SKLRLYADFSQSVFE
+774 SKMRLYVDFSQSVFE

-800 LNVGLRYDFH
+800 LNAGLRYDFH

-846 GREFLISLRFKY
+846 GREFLVSLRFKY

>member
-1 MVMVFIKFLRFCF
+1 MVKIIHILCF
-14 LLALLPLSVGAQ
+14 LLLFPMSIWAQ
-26 EAELFYR
+26 ETVIVFKGA
-33 GTVTDTDGK
+33 VTDTSGK

-47 LCKVVNARD
+47 LCKALNAKD
-56 SLLSYGITRS
+56 SLLAYSISRS
-66 NGQYQLKRKG
+66 DGQYTLKYKRQATKLSF
-76 NAFRMVFSKMGYASQ
+76 AKMGFATQY
-91 TIQLVSDK
+91 IPVGKDK
-99 YRYDV
+99 LRYDV
-104 KLKEKAYDIDEVVVK
+104 QLIEKSYAIDEVVVK
-119 ADPITRQKDTLN
+119 ADPIARQKDTLN
-131 YHVESFRE
+131 YHVESFRQ

-169 INKVNIEGL
+169 INKLNIEGL

-250 DGSLTGIQV
+250 DGSLTSIQV
-259 GKKNQLL
+259 SKKNQLL

-289 GIYTQEPLPSP
+289 GIYTQEPLPAP
-300 FLYAAT
+300 FLYSAT
-306 NRRPPISSLYYL
+306 NRRPPISPLYYL

-343 LYNHEGESR
+343 LYNHEGENR

-372 RQRTREDVVKG
+372 RLQAREDVVKG

-398 ILSGQWQDIRSNNRN
+398 ILSGQWQAIDSYNRN
-413 VTNVGSVVEDIDRKP
+413 VTNVGSVMEDMHRKP
-428 YYLQNVANVNL
+428 YYLQNVANINL

-449 SIVRTYQTR
+449 SIVRTYQTH
-458 ECLSDVWTADNA
+458 ECLSDVWTTDNA

-504 EYKHNRLHDAQHTAT
+504 EYKHNRLHDTQHTAT

-528 PSYQIEWSGGN
+528 PSYQIEWGGGN
-539 VELLLPVE
+539 IELLLPVE
-547 YIRTHCGWRTR
+547 YIRTRCGWRTR
-558 HDRKVLFSPSLDVSQ
+558 HDRQVLFSPSLDVSQ

-603 NNYRTFTVGK
+603 NNYRTFTVGT

-644 WTRSTSDHYFESF
+644 WTRSTSDHYFESL

-729 SGLSWFQ
+729 SGLLWFQ

-763 YYSLTMDFYPV
+763 YYSLTMDFYPI

-800 LNVGLRYDFH
+800 LNAGLRYDFH

-846 GREFLISLRFKY
+846 GREFLVSLRFKY

>member
-1 MVMVFIKFLRFCF
+1 MVKIIHIFFF
-14 LLALLPLSVGAQ
+14 LLLFPMSVWAQ
-26 EAELFYR
+26 ETVLVFKGA
-33 GTVTDTDGK
+33 VTDANGK

-47 LCKVVNARD
+47 LCKALNAKD
-56 SLLSYGITRS
+56 SLLAYSIS
-66 NGQYQLKRKG
+66 QSDGQYTLQCKEQPVKLSF
-76 NAFRMVFSKMGYASQ
+76 AKMGFATQY
-91 TIQLVSDK
+91 IQVEKDK
-99 YRYDV
+99 LRYDV
-104 KLKEKAYDIDEVVVK
+104 QLIEKSYAIDEVVVK
-119 ADPITRQKDTLN
+119 ADPITRKKDTLN
-131 YHVESFRE
+131 YHVESFRQ

-156 VLPSGQIMYQGSS
+156 VLPSGQIMYQGNS

-196 VATIQVM
+196 VSTIQVM

-250 DGSLTGIQV
+250 NGSLTGIQV
-259 GKKNQLL
+259 SKKNQLL
-266 FTGALNNR
+266 FTGSLNNR

-289 GIYTQEPLPSP
+289 GIYTQEPLPAS
-300 FLYAAT
+300 FLYSAT
-306 NRRPPISSLYYL
+306 NRRPPISPLYYL

-343 LYNHEGESR
+343 LYNHEGENR

-383 QVRYELNGQKVYVEN
+383 QVRYELNGRKVYVEN
-398 ILSGQWQDIRSNNRN
+398 ILSGQWQAIDSYNRN
-413 VTNVGSVVEDIDRKP
+413 VTNVGSVMEDMHRKP

-458 ECLSDVWTADNA
+458 ERLANVWTADNE

-476 RLNHWFMRHRLST
+476 RLNHWFMRHRFST

-504 EYKHNRLHDAQHTAT
+504 EYKHNRLHDTKHTAT
-519 SSYWLHTLE
+519 SSYWLHMLE

-539 VELLLPVE
+539 IELLLPVE
-547 YIRTHCGWRTR
+547 YIRTRCGWRTKN
-558 HDRKVLFSPSLDVSQ
+558 DRKVLFSPSLDVSQ

-631 NTVTLLSWNLYAG
+631 NTVTLFSWNLYAG
-644 WTRSTSDHYFESF
+644 WTRSTSDHYFESL

-663 LVAPVWDDRT
+663 LIPPVWDDRT

-711 RADYLRYHALHAS
+711 RADYLRYHALHAT

-736 PKLTLAGNLSWK
+736 PKLTMAGNLSWK

-763 YYSLTMDFYPV
+763 YYSLTMDFYPI

-800 LNVGLRYDFH
+800 LNAGLRYDFH
-810 PRWTV
+810 PRWMV

-833 QGANFQYYRVPLR
+833 QGANFQYYHVPLR
-846 GREFLISLRFKY
+846 GREFLVSLRFKY

>member
-1 MVMVFIKFLRFCF
+1 MVKIIHIFFF
-14 LLALLPLSVGAQ
+14 LLLFPMSVWAQ
-26 EAELFYR
+26 E
-33 GTVTDTDGK
+33 TVLVFKGAVTEANGK

-47 LCKVVNARD
+47 LCKALNAKD
-56 SLLSYGITRS
+56 SLLAYSISRS
-66 NGQYQLKRKG
+66 DGEYTLKYKKQ
-76 NAFRMVFSKMGYASQ
+76 ATKLSFAKMGFATQ
-91 TIQLVSDK
+91 CIPVEKEKL
-99 YRYDV
+99 RYDV
-104 KLKEKAYDIDEVVVK
+104 QLIEKSYAIDEVVVK
-119 ADPITRQKDTLN
+119 ADPITRKKDTLN
-131 YHVESFRE
+131 YHVESFRQ

-306 NRRPPISSLYYL
+306 NRRPPISPLYYL

-644 WTRSTSDHYFESF
+644 WTRSTSDHYFVSL
-657 YLPDYT
+657 YLSDYT

-687 REAHLSLSGQTDYSY
+687 REAHLSLNGQTDYSY

-729 SGLSWFQ
+729 SGFSWFQ

-748 KPDAF
+748 KPDVF

-763 YYSLTMDFYPV
+763 YYSLTMDFYPI
-774 SKLRLYADFSQSVFE
+774 SKMRLYADFSQSVFE

-800 LNVGLRYDFH
+800 LNAGLRYDFH

-825 KDYEVSLY
+825 KDYEISLY
-833 QGANFQYYRVPLR
+833 QGANFQYYHVPLR
-846 GREFLISLRFKY
+846 GREFLVSLRFKY

>member
-1 MVMVFIKFLRFCF
+1 MVKIIHILCF
-14 LLALLPLSVGAQ
+14 LILFPMSVWAQ
-26 EAELFYR
+26 ETVLVFKGA
-33 GTVTDTDGK
+33 VTDANGK

-47 LCKVVNARD
+47 LCKALNAKD
-56 SLLSYGITRS
+56 SLLAYSIS
-66 NGQYQLKRKG
+66 QSDGQYTLQCKEQPVKLSF
-76 NAFRMVFSKMGYASQ
+76 AKMGFATQ
-91 TIQLVSDK
+91 CIPVEKEKL
-99 YRYDV
+99 RYDV
-104 KLKEKAYDIDEVVVK
+104 QLIEKSYAIDEVVVK
-119 ADPITRQKDTLN
+119 ADPITRKKDTLN
-131 YHVESFRE
+131 YHVESFRQ

-156 VLPSGQIMYQGSS
+156 VLPSGQIMYQGNS

-196 VATIQVM
+196 VSTIQVM

-213 GKVHNNRATL
+213 GKVHSNRATL

-259 GKKNQLL
+259 ARKNQLL

-289 GIYTQEPLPSP
+289 GIYTQEPLPAP
-300 FLYAAT
+300 FLYSAT
-306 NRRPPISSLYYL
+306 NRRPPISPLYYL

-343 LYNHEGESR
+343 LYNHEGENR

-383 QVRYELNGQKVYVEN
+383 QVRYELNGRKVYVEN
-398 ILSGQWQDIRSNNRN
+398 ILSGQWQATDSYNRN
-413 VTNVGSVVEDIDRKP
+413 VTNVGSVMEDMHRKP

-458 ECLSDVWTADNA
+458 ERLSAVWTADNE

-504 EYKHNRLHDAQHTAT
+504 EYKHNRLHDTKHTAT

-539 VELLLPVE
+539 IELLLPVE
-547 YIRTHCGWRTR
+547 YIRTRCGWRTKN
-558 HDRKVLFSPSLDVSQ
+558 DRNVLFSPSLDVSQ

-590 ASNTDPW
+590 ASNIAPW

-603 NNYRTFTVGK
+603 NNYRTFTVGT

-644 WTRSTSDHYFESF
+644 WTRSTSDHYFESL

-663 LVAPVWDDRT
+663 LITPVWDDRT

-763 YYSLTMDFYPV
+763 YYSLTMDFYPI

-800 LNVGLRYDFH
+800 LNAGLRYDFH

-846 GREFLISLRFKY
+846 GREFLVSLRFKY

>member
-1 MVMVFIKFLRFCF
+1 MVKIIHIFFF
-14 LLALLPLSVGAQ
+14 LLLFPMSVWAQ
-26 EAELFYR
+26 ETVLVFKGA
-33 GTVTDTDGK
+33 VTDTNGK

-47 LCKVVNARD
+47 LCKALNAKD
-56 SLLSYGITRS
+56 SLLAYSISRS
-66 NGQYQLKRKG
+66 DGEYTLKYKKQ
-76 NAFRMVFSKMGYASQ
+76 ATKLTFAKMGFATQ
-91 TIQLVSDK
+91 CIPVEKEKL
-99 YRYDV
+99 RYDV
-104 KLKEKAYDIDEVVVK
+104 QLIEKSYAIDEVVVK
-119 ADPITRQKDTLN
+119 ADPITRKKDTLN
-131 YHVESFRE
+131 YHVESFRQ

-156 VLPSGQIMYQGSS
+156 VLPSGQIMYQGNS

-196 VATIQVM
+196 VSTIQVM

-259 GKKNQLL
+259 ARKNQLL

-289 GIYTQEPLPSP
+289 GIYTQEPLSAP
-300 FLYAAT
+300 FLYSAT
-306 NRRPPISSLYYL
+306 NRRPPISPLYYL
-318 DNRSYFAGVNYLH
+318 NNRSYFAGLNYLH

-343 LYNHEGESR
+343 LYNHEGENR

-372 RQRTREDVVKG
+372 RLQAREDVVKG
-383 QVRYELNGQKVYVEN
+383 QVRYELNGRKVYVEN
-398 ILSGQWQDIRSNNRN
+398 ILSGQWQATDSYNRN
-413 VTNVGSVVEDIDRKP
+413 VTNVGSVMEDMHRKP

-458 ECLSDVWTADNA
+458 ERLSAVWTADNE

-476 RLNHWFMRHRLST
+476 QLNHWFMRHRLST

-504 EYKHNRLHDAQHTAT
+504 EYKHNRLHDTKHTAT

-539 VELLLPVE
+539 IELLLPVE
-547 YIRTHCGWRTR
+547 YIRTRCGWRTKN
-558 HDRKVLFSPSLDVSQ
+558 DRKVLFSPSLDVSQ

-613 DSLSVQRT
+613 DSLSVQHT

-631 NTVTLLSWNLYAG
+631 NTVTLFSWNLYAG
-644 WTRSTSDHYFESF
+644 WTRSTSDHYFESL

-663 LVAPVWDDRT
+663 LIAPVWDDRT

-800 LNVGLRYDFH
+800 LNAGLRYDFH

-815 SADLSNLLNR
+815 SANLSNLLNR

-833 QGANFQYYRVPLR
+833 QGANFLYYRVPLR
-846 GREFLISLRFKY
+846 GREFLVSLRFKY

>member
-1 MVMVFIKFLRFCF
+1 MVKIIHILCF
-14 LLALLPLSVGAQ
+14 LILFPISVWAQ
-26 EAELFYR
+26 KTVFVFK
-33 GTVTDTDGK
+33 GTITRSGEN
-42 GIANV
+42 GIVNV
-47 LCKVVNARD
+47 LCKALNAKD
-56 SLLSYGITRS
+56 SLLAYSISRS
-66 NGQYQLKRKG
+66 DGQYTLQCKEQPVKLSF
-76 NAFRMVFSKMGYASQ
+76 AKMGFATQ
-91 TIQLVSDK
+91 CIPVEKDK
-99 YRYDV
+99 LRYDV
-104 KLKEKAYDIDEVVVK
+104 QLIEKSYAIDEVVVK
-119 ADPITRQKDTLN
+119 ADPITRKKDTLN
-131 YHVESFRE
+131 YHVESFRQ

-196 VATIQVM
+196 VSTIQVM

-259 GKKNQLL
+259 ARKNQLL

-289 GIYTQEPLPSP
+289 GIYTQEPLPAP
-300 FLYAAT
+300 FLYSVT
-306 NRRPPISSLYYL
+306 NRRPPISPLYYL

-343 LYNHEGESR
+343 LYNHEGENR

-372 RQRTREDVVKG
+372 RLQAREDVVKG
-383 QVRYELNGQKVYVEN
+383 QVRYELNGKKVYVEN
-398 ILSGQWQDIRSNNRN
+398 ILSGQWQDMRSNNRN

-458 ECLSDVWTADNA
+458 EHLSAVWTADNK

-489 AFDVAGYPLTLGYIV
+489 AFDMAGYPLTLGYIV
-504 EYKHNRLHDAQHTAT
+504 EYKHNRLHDTKHTAT

-539 VELLLPVE
+539 IELLLPVE
-547 YIRTHCGWRTR
+547 YIRTRCGWRTKN
-558 HDRKVLFSPSLDVSQ
+558 DRKVLFSPSLDVSQ

-580 LDASVAYNQN
+580 LDASVTYNQN

-603 NNYRTFTVGK
+603 NNYRTFTVGT

-644 WTRSTSDHYFESF
+644 WTRSTSDHYFESL

-663 LVAPVWDDRT
+663 LITPVWDDRT

-763 YYSLTMDFYPV
+763 YYSLTMDFYPI

-800 LNVGLRYDFH
+800 LNAGLRYDFH

-846 GREFLISLRFKY
+846 GREFLVSLRFKY

>member
-1 MVMVFIKFLRFCF
+1 MVKIIHILCF
-14 LLALLPLSVGAQ
+14 LFLFPMSVWTQDFKGA
-26 EAELFYR
+26 
-33 GTVTDTDGK
+33 VTDVNGK

-47 LCKVVNARD
+47 LCKALNAKD
-56 SLLSYGITRS
+56 SLLAYSISRS
-66 NGQYQLKRKG
+66 DGEYTLKYKKQ
-76 NAFRMVFSKMGYASQ
+76 ATKLSFAKMGFATQ
-91 TIQLVSDK
+91 CIPVEKDK
-99 YRYDV
+99 LRYDV
-104 KLKEKAYDIDEVVVK
+104 QLIEKSYAIDEVVVK

-196 VATIQVM
+196 VSTIQVM

-213 GKVHNNRATL
+213 GKVHSNRATL

-259 GKKNQLL
+259 ARKNQLL

-289 GIYTQEPLPSP
+289 GIYTQEALPAPS
-300 FLYAAT
+300 LYSAT
-306 NRRPPISSLYYL
+306 NRRPPISPLYYL

-343 LYNHEGESR
+343 LYNHEGENR

-372 RQRTREDVVKG
+372 RLQTREDVVKG
-383 QVRYELNGQKVYVEN
+383 QVRYELNGKKVYVEN

-413 VTNVGSVVEDIDRKP
+413 VTNVGSVVEDIDRKL

-458 ECLSDVWTADNA
+458 ECLSDVWTTDNE

-504 EYKHNRLHDAQHTAT
+504 EYKHNRLHDVQHTAT

-539 VELLLPVE
+539 IELLLPVE

-603 NNYRTFTVGK
+603 NNYRTFTAGK

-644 WTRSTSDHYFESF
+644 WTRSTSDHYFGSL

-702 NKEYVAQNE
+702 NKEYVAQNKW
-711 RADYLRYHALHAS
+711 ADYLRYHALHAS

-800 LNVGLRYDFH
+800 LNAGLRYDFH

-833 QGANFQYYRVPLR
+833 QGANFLYYRVPLR

>member
-1 MVMVFIKFLRFCF
+1 MVKIIHILCF
-14 LLALLPLSVGAQ
+14 LILFPMSVWAQ
-26 EAELFYR
+26 ETVLVFKGA
-33 GTVTDTDGK
+33 VTDANGK

-47 LCKVVNARD
+47 LCKALNAKD
-56 SLLSYGITRS
+56 SLLAYSIS
-66 NGQYQLKRKG
+66 QSDGQYTLQCKEQPVKLSF
-76 NAFRMVFSKMGYASQ
+76 AKMGFATQY
-91 TIQLVSDK
+91 IQVEKDK
-99 YRYDV
+99 LRYDV
-104 KLKEKAYDIDEVVVK
+104 QLIEKSYAIDEVVVK
-119 ADPITRQKDTLN
+119 ADPITRKKDTLN
-131 YHVESFRE
+131 YHVESFRQ

-196 VATIQVM
+196 VSTIQVM

-250 DGSLTGIQV
+250 NGSLTGIQV
-259 GKKNQLL
+259 SKKNQLL
-266 FTGALNNR
+266 FTGSLNNR

-289 GIYTQEPLPSP
+289 GIYTQDPLPAP
-300 FLYAAT
+300 FLYSAT
-306 NRRPPISSLYYL
+306 NRRPPISPLYYL

-343 LYNHEGESR
+343 LYNHEGENR

-383 QVRYELNGQKVYVEN
+383 QVRYELNGRKVYVEN
-398 ILSGQWQDIRSNNRN
+398 ILSGQWQAIDSYNRN
-413 VTNVGSVVEDIDRKP
+413 VTNVGSVMEDMHRKP

-439 TTPARIYTLA
+439 ITPARIYTLA

-458 ECLSDVWTADNA
+458 ERLSDVWTADNEQ
-470 HERQDY
+470 ERQDY

-504 EYKHNRLHDAQHTAT
+504 EYKHNRLHDTQHTAT

-539 VELLLPVE
+539 IELLLPVE
-547 YIRTHCGWRTR
+547 YIRTRCGWRTKN
-558 HDRKVLFSPSLDVSQ
+558 DRNVLFSPSLDVSQ

-590 ASNTDPW
+590 ASNIDPW

-613 DSLSVQRT
+613 DSLSLQRT

-644 WTRSTSDHYFESF
+644 WTRSTSDHYFESL

-663 LVAPVWDDRT
+663 LITPVWDDRT

-711 RADYLRYHALHAS
+711 RADYLRYHALHAT

-736 PKLTLAGNLSWK
+736 PKLTMAGNLSWK

-763 YYSLTMDFYPV
+763 YYSLTMDFYPI

-800 LNVGLRYDFH
+800 LNAGLRYDFH
-810 PRWTV
+810 PRWMV

-833 QGANFQYYRVPLR
+833 QGANFQYYHVPLR
-846 GREFLISLRFKY
+846 GREFLVSLRFKY

>member
-1 MVMVFIKFLRFCF
+1 MVKIIHIFFF
-14 LLALLPLSVGAQ
+14 LLLFPMSVWAQ
-26 EAELFYR
+26 ETVLVFKGA
-33 GTVTDTDGK
+33 VTDTNGK

-47 LCKVVNARD
+47 LCKALNAKD
-56 SLLSYGITRS
+56 SLLAYSISRS
-66 NGQYQLKRKG
+66 DGEYTLKYKKQ
-76 NAFRMVFSKMGYASQ
+76 ATKLSFAKMGFATQ
-91 TIQLVSDK
+91 CIPVEKEKL
-99 YRYDV
+99 RYDV
-104 KLKEKAYDIDEVVVK
+104 QLIEKSYAIDEVVVK
-119 ADPITRQKDTLN
+119 ADPITRKKDTLN
-131 YHVESFRE
+131 YHVESFRQ

-196 VATIQVM
+196 VSTIQVM

-213 GKVHNNRATL
+213 GKVHSNRATL

-250 DGSLTGIQV
+250 NGSLTGIQV
-259 GKKNQLL
+259 SKKNQLL
-266 FTGALNNR
+266 FTGSLNNR

-289 GIYTQEPLPSP
+289 GIYTQEPLPAP
-300 FLYAAT
+300 FLYSAT
-306 NRRPPISSLYYL
+306 NRRPPISPLYYL

-343 LYNHEGESR
+343 LYNHEGENR

>member
-1 MVMVFIKFLRFCF
+1 MVKIIHIFFF
-14 LLALLPLSVGAQ
+14 LLLFPMSVWVQETVLVFKGA
-26 EAELFYR
+26 
-33 GTVTDTDGK
+33 VTDANGK

-47 LCKVVNARD
+47 LCKALNAKD
-56 SLLSYGITRS
+56 SLLAYSIS
-66 NGQYQLKRKG
+66 QSDGQYTLQCKEQPVKLSF
-76 NAFRMVFSKMGYASQ
+76 AKMGFATQY
-91 TIQLVSDK
+91 IQVEKDK
-99 YRYDV
+99 LRYDV
-104 KLKEKAYDIDEVVVK
+104 QLIEKSYAIDEVVVK
-119 ADPITRQKDTLN
+119 ADPITRKKDTLN
-131 YHVESFRE
+131 YHVESFRQ

-156 VLPSGQIMYQGSS
+156 VLPSGQIMYQGNS

-196 VATIQVM
+196 VSTIQVM

-250 DGSLTGIQV
+250 NGSLTGIQV
-259 GKKNQLL
+259 SKKNQLL
-266 FTGALNNR
+266 FTGSLNNR

-289 GIYTQEPLPSP
+289 GIYTQEPLPAP
-300 FLYAAT
+300 FLYSAT
-306 NRRPPISSLYYL
+306 NRRPPISPLYYL

-343 LYNHEGESR
+343 LYNHEGENR

-383 QVRYELNGQKVYVEN
+383 QVRYELNGRKVYVEN
-398 ILSGQWQDIRSNNRN
+398 ILSGQWQAIDSYNRN
-413 VTNVGSVVEDIDRKP
+413 VTNVGSVMEDMHRKP

-458 ECLSDVWTADNA
+458 ERLANVWTADNE

-476 RLNHWFMRHRLST
+476 RLNHWFMRHRFST

-504 EYKHNRLHDAQHTAT
+504 EYKHNRLHDTKHTAT
-519 SSYWLHTLE
+519 SSYWLHMLE

-539 VELLLPVE
+539 IELLLPVE
-547 YIRTHCGWRTR
+547 YIRTRCGWRTKN
-558 HDRKVLFSPSLDVSQ
+558 DRKVLFSPSLDVSQ

-631 NTVTLLSWNLYAG
+631 NTVTLFSWNLYAG
-644 WTRSTSDHYFESF
+644 WTRSTSDHYFESL

-663 LVAPVWDDRT
+663 LIPPVWDDRT

-711 RADYLRYHALHAS
+711 RADYLRYHALHAT

-736 PKLTLAGNLSWK
+736 PKLTMAGNLSWK

-763 YYSLTMDFYPV
+763 YYSLTMDFYPI

-800 LNVGLRYDFH
+800 LNAGLRYDFH
-810 PRWTV
+810 PRWMV

-833 QGANFQYYRVPLR
+833 QGANFQYYHVPLR
-846 GREFLISLRFKY
+846 GREFLVSLRFKY

>member
-1 MVMVFIKFLRFCF
+1 MVKIIHILCF
-14 LLALLPLSVGAQ
+14 LILFPMSVWAQ
-26 EAELFYR
+26 ETVLVFKGA
-33 GTVTDTDGK
+33 VTDANGK

-47 LCKVVNARD
+47 LCKALNAKD
-56 SLLSYGITRS
+56 SLLAYSIS
-66 NGQYQLKRKG
+66 QSDGQYTLQCKEQPVKLSF
-76 NAFRMVFSKMGYASQ
+76 AKMGFATQY
-91 TIQLVSDK
+91 IQVEKDK
-99 YRYDV
+99 LRYDV
-104 KLKEKAYDIDEVVVK
+104 QLIEKSYAIDEVVVK
-119 ADPITRQKDTLN
+119 ADPITRKKDTLN
-131 YHVESFRE
+131 YHVESFRQ

-196 VATIQVM
+196 VSTIQVM

-213 GKVHNNRATL
+213 GKVHSNRATL

-259 GKKNQLL
+259 SKKNQLL

-289 GIYTQEPLPSP
+289 GIYTQEPLPAP
-300 FLYAAT
+300 FLYSAT
-306 NRRPPISSLYYL
+306 NRRPPISPLYYL

-343 LYNHEGESR
+343 LYNHEGENR

-383 QVRYELNGQKVYVEN
+383 QVRYELNGRKVYVEN
-398 ILSGQWQDIRSNNRN
+398 ILSGQWQATDSYNRN
-413 VTNVGSVVEDIDRKP
+413 VTNVGSVMEDMHRKP

-458 ECLSDVWTADNA
+458 ERLSAVWTADNE

-476 RLNHWFMRHRLST
+476 QLNHWFMRHRLST

-504 EYKHNRLHDAQHTAT
+504 EYKHNRLHDTQHTAT

-547 YIRTHCGWRTR
+547 YICTHCGWRTR
-558 HDRKVLFSPSLDVSQ
+558 NNRKVLFSPSLDVSQ

-603 NNYRTFTVGK
+603 NNYRTFTVGT

-644 WTRSTSDHYFESF
+644 WTRSTSDHYFESL

-663 LVAPVWDDRT
+663 LIAPVWDDRT

-763 YYSLTMDFYPV
+763 YYSLTMDFYPI

-800 LNVGLRYDFH
+800 LNAGLRYDFH

-846 GREFLISLRFKY
+846 GREFLVSLRFKY

>member
-1 MVMVFIKFLRFCF
+1 MVKIIHIFFF
-14 LLALLPLSVGAQ
+14 LLLFPMSVWAQ
-26 EAELFYR
+26 E
-33 GTVTDTDGK
+33 TVLVFKGAVTEANGK

-47 LCKVVNARD
+47 LCKALNAKD
-56 SLLSYGITRS
+56 SLLAYSISRS
-66 NGQYQLKRKG
+66 DGEYTLKYKKQ
-76 NAFRMVFSKMGYASQ
+76 ATKLSFAKMGFATQ
-91 TIQLVSDK
+91 CIPVEKDK
-99 YRYDV
+99 LRYDV
-104 KLKEKAYDIDEVVVK
+104 QLIEKSYAIDEVVVK
-119 ADPITRQKDTLN
+119 ADPITRKKDTLN

-156 VLPSGQIMYQGSS
+156 VLPSGQIMYQGNS

-196 VATIQVM
+196 VSTIQVM

-259 GKKNQLL
+259 ARKNQLL

-289 GIYTQEPLPSP
+289 GIYTQEPLPAP
-300 FLYAAT
+300 FLYSAT
-306 NRRPPISSLYYL
+306 NRRPPISPLYYL
-318 DNRSYFAGVNYLH
+318 NNRSYFAGLNYLH

-343 LYNHEGESR
+343 LYNHEGENR

-383 QVRYELNGQKVYVEN
+383 QVRYELNGRKVYVEN
-398 ILSGQWQDIRSNNRN
+398 ILSGQWQDMRSNNRN
-413 VTNVGSVVEDIDRKP
+413 VTNVGSVVEDMHRKP

-458 ECLSDVWTADNA
+458 ERLSAVWTADNE

-504 EYKHNRLHDAQHTAT
+504 EYKHNRLHDTQHTAT

-539 VELLLPVE
+539 IELLLPVE
-547 YIRTHCGWRTR
+547 YIRTRCGWRTKN
-558 HDRKVLFSPSLDVSQ
+558 DRNVLFSPSLDVSQ

-613 DSLSVQRT
+613 DSLSVQHT

-631 NTVTLLSWNLYAG
+631 NTVTLFSWNLYAG
-644 WTRSTSDHYFESF
+644 WTRSTSDHYFESL

-663 LVAPVWDDRT
+663 LITPVWDDRT

-687 REAHLSLSGQTDYSY
+687 REAHLSLNGQTDYSY

-800 LNVGLRYDFH
+800 LNAGLRYDFH

-846 GREFLISLRFKY
+846 GREFLVSLRFKY

>member
-1 MVMVFIKFLRFCF
+1 MVKIIHIFFF
-14 LLALLPLSVGAQ
+14 LLLFPMSVWAQ
-26 EAELFYR
+26 ETVLVFKGA
-33 GTVTDTDGK
+33 VTDANGK

-47 LCKVVNARD
+47 LCKALNAKD
-56 SLLSYGITRS
+56 SLLAYSISRS
-66 NGQYQLKRKG
+66 DGQYILKCKKQ
-76 NAFRMVFSKMGYASQ
+76 AAKLSFAKMGYATQ
-91 TIQLVSDK
+91 CIPVEK
-99 YRYDV
+99 EKWRYDV
-104 KLKEKAYDIDEVVVK
+104 QLIEKSYAIDEVVVK
-119 ADPITRQKDTLN
+119 AAPITRKKDTLN
-131 YHVESFRE
+131 YHVESFRQ

-196 VATIQVM
+196 VSTIQVM

-259 GKKNQLL
+259 ARKNQLL

-289 GIYTQEPLPSP
+289 GIYTQEALPAP
-300 FLYAAT
+300 FLYSAT
-306 NRRPPISSLYYL
+306 NRRPPISPLYYL

-331 AFTPYSTLRFNL
+331 AFTPYSILRFNL
-343 LYNHEGESR
+343 LYNHEGENR

-372 RQRTREDVVKG
+372 RLQAREDVVKG
-383 QVRYELNGQKVYVEN
+383 QVRYELNGKKVYVEN
-398 ILSGQWQDIRSNNRN
+398 ILSGQWQDMRSNNRN

-458 ECLSDVWTADNA
+458 ERLSAVWTADNE

-504 EYKHNRLHDAQHTAT
+504 EYKHNRLHDTKHTAT

-539 VELLLPVE
+539 IELLLPVE
-547 YIRTHCGWRTR
+547 YIRTRCGWRTKN
-558 HDRKVLFSPSLDVSQ
+558 DRNVLFSPSLDVSQ

-590 ASNTDPW
+590 ASNIAPL

-603 NNYRTFTVGK
+603 NNYRTFTVGT

-644 WTRSTSDHYFESF
+644 WTRSTSDHYFESL

-663 LVAPVWDDRT
+663 LITPVWDDRT

-763 YYSLTMDFYPV
+763 YYSLTMDFYPI

-800 LNVGLRYDFH
+800 LNAGLRYDFH

-846 GREFLISLRFKY
+846 GREFLVSLRFKY

>member
-1 MVMVFIKFLRFCF
+1 M
-14 LLALLPLSVGAQ
+14 SVWAQ
-26 EAELFYR
+26 E
-33 GTVTDTDGK
+33 TVLVFKGAVTEANGK

-47 LCKVVNARD
+47 LCKVLNAKD
-56 SLLSYGITRS
+56 SLLAYSISRS
-66 NGQYQLKRKG
+66 DGQYILKCKKQ
-76 NAFRMVFSKMGYASQ
+76 ATKLSFAKMGFATQ
-91 TIQLVSDK
+91 CIPVEKEKL
-99 YRYDV
+99 RYDV
-104 KLKEKAYDIDEVVVK
+104 QLIEKSYAIDEVVVK
-119 ADPITRQKDTLN
+119 ADPITRKKDTLN
-131 YHVESFRE
+131 YHVESFRQ

-156 VLPSGQIMYQGSS
+156 VLPSGQIMYQGNS

-190 NMPAEA
+190 NMPVEA
-196 VATIQVM
+196 VSTIQVM

-213 GKVHNNRATL
+213 GKVHSNRATL

-259 GKKNQLL
+259 ARKNQLL

-289 GIYTQEPLPSP
+289 GIYTQEPLPAP
-300 FLYAAT
+300 FLYSAT
-306 NRRPPISSLYYL
+306 NRRPPISPLYYL

-343 LYNHEGESR
+343 LYNHEGENR

-372 RQRTREDVVKG
+372 RLQAREDVVKG
-383 QVRYELNGQKVYVEN
+383 QVRYELNGKKVYVEN
-398 ILSGQWQDIRSNNRN
+398 ILSGQWQDMRSYNRN
-413 VTNVGSVVEDIDRKP
+413 VTNVGSVMEDMHRKP
-428 YYLQNVANVNL
+428 YYLQNVASVNL

-449 SIVRTYQTR
+449 SMVRTYQTR
-458 ECLSDVWTADNA
+458 ERLSDVWTADNA

-504 EYKHNRLHDAQHTAT
+504 EYKHNRLHDTQHTAT

-539 VELLLPVE
+539 IELLLPVE
-547 YIRTHCGWRTR
+547 YIRTRCGWRTKN
-558 HDRKVLFSPSLDVSQ
+558 DRKVLFSPSLDVSQ

-621 TLANLRLSYL
+621 TLANLRLLYL

-644 WTRSTSDHYFESF
+644 WTRSTSDHYFESL

-663 LVAPVWDDRT
+663 LITPVWDDRT

-711 RADYLRYHALHAS
+711 RADYLRYHALHAT

-736 PKLTLAGNLSWK
+736 PKLTMAGNLSWK

-763 YYSLTMDFYPV
+763 YYSLTMNFYPI

-800 LNVGLRYDFH
+800 LNAGLRYDFH
-810 PRWTV
+810 PRWMV

-846 GREFLISLRFKY
+846 GREFLVSLRFKY

>member
-1 MVMVFIKFLRFCF
+1 MVKIIHILCF
-14 LLALLPLSVGAQ
+14 LILFPMSVWAQ
-26 EAELFYR
+26 E
-33 GTVTDTDGK
+33 TVLVFKGAVTEVNGK

-47 LCKVVNARD
+47 LCKVLNAKD
-56 SLLSYGITRS
+56 SLLAYSISRS
-66 NGQYQLKRKG
+66 DGQYILKCKKQ
-76 NAFRMVFSKMGYASQ
+76 ATKLSFAKMGFVTQ
-91 TIQLVSDK
+91 CIPVEKEKL
-99 YRYDV
+99 RYDV
-104 KLKEKAYDIDEVVVK
+104 QLIEKSYAIDEVVVK
-119 ADPITRQKDTLN
+119 ADPITRKKDTLN
-131 YHVESFRE
+131 YHVESFRQ

-156 VLPSGQIMYQGSS
+156 VLPSGQIMYQGNS

-196 VATIQVM
+196 VSTIQVM

-250 DGSLTGIQV
+250 NGSLTGIQV
-259 GKKNQLL
+259 SKKNQLL
-266 FTGALNNR
+266 FTGSLNNR

-289 GIYTQEPLPSP
+289 GIYTQEPLPAP
-300 FLYAAT
+300 FLYSAT
-306 NRRPPISSLYYL
+306 NRRPPISPLYYL

-343 LYNHEGESR
+343 LYNHEGENR

-383 QVRYELNGQKVYVEN
+383 QVRYELNGRKVYVEN
-398 ILSGQWQDIRSNNRN
+398 ILSGQWQAIDSYNRN
-413 VTNVGSVVEDIDRKP
+413 VTNVGSVMEDMHRKP

-439 TTPARIYTLA
+439 ITPARIYTLA

-458 ECLSDVWTADNA
+458 ERLSDVWTADNE

-504 EYKHNRLHDAQHTAT
+504 EYKHNRLHDTQHTAT

-558 HDRKVLFSPSLDVSQ
+558 HDRKVLFSPSLDVSR

-603 NNYRTFTVGK
+603 NNYRTFTVGT

-644 WTRSTSDHYFESF
+644 WTRSTSDHYFESL

-663 LVAPVWDDRT
+663 LIAPVWDDRT

-687 REAHLSLSGQTDYSY
+687 REAHLSLNGQTDYSY

-711 RADYLRYHALHAS
+711 RADYLRYHALHAT

-763 YYSLTMDFYPV
+763 YYSLTMDFYPI

-800 LNVGLRYDFH
+800 LNAGLRYDFH

-846 GREFLISLRFKY
+846 GREFLVSLRFKY

>member
-1 MVMVFIKFLRFCF
+1 MVKIIHIFFF
-14 LLALLPLSVGAQ
+14 LLLFPMSVWAQ
-26 EAELFYR
+26 ETVLVFKGA
-33 GTVTDTDGK
+33 VTDANGK

-47 LCKVVNARD
+47 LCKALNAKD
-56 SLLSYGITRS
+56 SLLAYSIS
-66 NGQYQLKRKG
+66 QSDGQYTLQCKEQPVKLSF
-76 NAFRMVFSKMGYASQ
+76 AKMGFATQY
-91 TIQLVSDK
+91 IQVEKDK
-99 YRYDV
+99 LRYDV
-104 KLKEKAYDIDEVVVK
+104 QLIEKSYAIDEVVVK
-119 ADPITRQKDTLN
+119 ADPITRKKDTLN
-131 YHVESFRE
+131 YHVESFRQ

-196 VATIQVM
+196 VSTIQVM

-250 DGSLTGIQV
+250 NGSLTGIQV
-259 GKKNQLL
+259 SKKNQLL
-266 FTGALNNR
+266 FTGSLNNR

-289 GIYTQEPLPSP
+289 GIYTQEPLPAP
-300 FLYAAT
+300 FLYSAT
-306 NRRPPISSLYYL
+306 NRRPPISPLYYL

-343 LYNHEGESR
+343 LYNHEGENR

-383 QVRYELNGQKVYVEN
+383 QVRYELNGRKVYVEN
-398 ILSGQWQDIRSNNRN
+398 ILSGQWQAIDSYNRN
-413 VTNVGSVVEDIDRKP
+413 VTNVGSVMEDMHRKP
-428 YYLQNVANVNL
+428 YYIQNVANVNL

-458 ECLSDVWTADNA
+458 EHLSYVWTADNA

-504 EYKHNRLHDAQHTAT
+504 EYKHNRLHDTKHTAT
-519 SSYWLHTLE
+519 SSYWLHMLE

-539 VELLLPVE
+539 IELLLPVE
-547 YIRTHCGWRTR
+547 YIRTRCGWRTKN
-558 HDRKVLFSPSLDVSQ
+558 DRKVLFSPSLDVSQ

-631 NTVTLLSWNLYAG
+631 NTVTLFSWNLYAG
-644 WTRSTSDHYFESF
+644 WTRSTSDHYFESL

-663 LVAPVWDDRT
+663 LIAPVWDDRT

-687 REAHLSLSGQTDYSY
+687 REAHLSLNGQTDYSY

-711 RADYLRYHALHAS
+711 RADYLRYHALHAT

-763 YYSLTMDFYPV
+763 YYSLTMDFYPI

-800 LNVGLRYDFH
+800 LNAGLRYDFH

-815 SADLSNLLNR
+815 SANLSNLLNR

-833 QGANFQYYRVPLR
+833 QGANFLYYRVPLR
-846 GREFLISLRFKY
+846 GREFLVSLRFKY

>member
-1 MVMVFIKFLRFCF
+1 MVKIIHILCF
-14 LLALLPLSVGAQ
+14 LILFPMSVWAQ
-26 EAELFYR
+26 E
-33 GTVTDTDGK
+33 TVLVFKGAVTEANGK

-47 LCKVVNARD
+47 LCKALNAKD
-56 SLLSYGITRS
+56 SLLAYSISRS
-66 NGQYQLKRKG
+66 DGEYTLKYKKQ
-76 NAFRMVFSKMGYASQ
+76 AAKLTFAKMGFATQ
-91 TIQLVSDK
+91 CIPVEKEKL
-99 YRYDV
+99 RYDV
-104 KLKEKAYDIDEVVVK
+104 QLIEKSYAIDEVVVK
-119 ADPITRQKDTLN
+119 ADPITRKKDTLN
-131 YHVESFRE
+131 YHVESFRQ

-156 VLPSGQIMYQGSS
+156 VLPSGQIMYQGNS

-196 VATIQVM
+196 VSTIQVM

-259 GKKNQLL
+259 ARKNQLL

-289 GIYTQEPLPSP
+289 GIYTQEPLPAP
-300 FLYAAT
+300 FLYSAT
-306 NRRPPISSLYYL
+306 NRRPPISPLYYL

-343 LYNHEGESR
+343 LYNHEGENR

-383 QVRYELNGQKVYVEN
+383 QVRYELNGRKVYVEN
-398 ILSGQWQDIRSNNRN
+398 ILSGQWQATDSYNRN
-413 VTNVGSVVEDIDRKP
+413 VTNVGSVMEDMHRKP

-458 ECLSDVWTADNA
+458 ERLSAVWTADNE

-504 EYKHNRLHDAQHTAT
+504 EYKHNRLHDTQHTAT

-539 VELLLPVE
+539 IELLLPVE
-547 YIRTHCGWRTR
+547 YIRTRCGWRTKN
-558 HDRKVLFSPSLDVSQ
+558 DRKVLFSPSLDVSQ

-580 LDASVAYNQN
+580 LDASVTYNQN

-644 WTRSTSDHYFESF
+644 WTRSTSDHYYKSL

-663 LVAPVWDDRT
+663 LITPVWDDRT

-687 REAHLSLSGQTDYSY
+687 REAHLSLNGQTDYSY

-763 YYSLTMDFYPV
+763 YYSLTMDFYPI

-800 LNVGLRYDFH
+800 LNAGLRYDFH

-846 GREFLISLRFKY
+846 GREFLVSLRFKY

>member
-1 MVMVFIKFLRFCF
+1 MVKIIHIFFF
-14 LLALLPLSVGAQ
+14 LLLFPMSVWAQ
-26 EAELFYR
+26 E
-33 GTVTDTDGK
+33 TVLVFKGAVTEANGK

-47 LCKVVNARD
+47 LCKVLNAKD
-56 SLLSYGITRS
+56 SLLAYSISRS
-66 NGQYQLKRKG
+66 DGQYILKCKKQ
-76 NAFRMVFSKMGYASQ
+76 ATKLSFAKMGFATQ
-91 TIQLVSDK
+91 CIPVEKDK
-99 YRYDV
+99 LRYDV
-104 KLKEKAYDIDEVVVK
+104 QLIEKSYAIDEVVVK
-119 ADPITRQKDTLN
+119 ADPITRKKDTLN
-131 YHVESFRE
+131 YHVESFRQ

-156 VLPSGQIMYQGSS
+156 VLPSGQIMYQGNS

-196 VATIQVM
+196 VSTIQVM

-259 GKKNQLL
+259 ARKNQLL

-289 GIYTQEPLPSP
+289 GIYTQEPLPAP
-300 FLYAAT
+300 FLYSAT
-306 NRRPPISSLYYL
+306 NRRPPISPLYYL

-343 LYNHEGESR
+343 LYNHEGENR

-360 YAADTVSVFDNN
+360 YAANTVSVFDNN
-372 RQRTREDVVKG
+372 RLQAREDVVKG
-383 QVRYELNGQKVYVEN
+383 QVRYELNGKKVYVEN
-398 ILSGQWQDIRSNNRN
+398 ILSGQWQDMRSNNRN

-458 ECLSDVWTADNA
+458 EHLSAVWTADNE

-504 EYKHNRLHDAQHTAT
+504 EYKHNRLHDTKHTAT

-539 VELLLPVE
+539 IELLLPVE
-547 YIRTHCGWRTR
+547 YIRTRCGWRTKN
-558 HDRKVLFSPSLDVSQ
+558 DRKVLFSPSLDVSQ

-631 NTVTLLSWNLYAG
+631 NTVTLFSWNLYAG
-644 WTRSTSDHYFESF
+644 WTRSTSDHYFESL

-663 LVAPVWDDRT
+663 LIAPVWDDRT

-687 REAHLSLSGQTDYSY
+687 REAHLSLNGQTDYSY

-763 YYSLTMDFYPV
+763 YYSLTMDFYPI

-800 LNVGLRYDFH
+800 LNAGLRYDFH

-846 GREFLISLRFKY
+846 DREFLVSLRFKY

>member
-1 MVMVFIKFLRFCF
+1 MVKIIHIFFF
-14 LLALLPLSVGAQ
+14 LLLFPMSVWAQ
-26 EAELFYR
+26 E
-33 GTVTDTDGK
+33 TVLVFKGAVTEANGK

-47 LCKVVNARD
+47 LCKALNAKD
-56 SLLSYGITRS
+56 SLLAYSISRS
-66 NGQYQLKRKG
+66 DGEYTLKYKKQ
-76 NAFRMVFSKMGYASQ
+76 ATKLSFAKMGFATQ
-91 TIQLVSDK
+91 CIPVEKDK
-99 YRYDV
+99 LRYDV
-104 KLKEKAYDIDEVVVK
+104 QLIEKSYAIDEVVVK
-119 ADPITRQKDTLN
+119 ADPITRKKDTLN

-156 VLPSGQIMYQGSS
+156 VLPSGQIMYQGNS

-196 VATIQVM
+196 VSTIQVM

-259 GKKNQLL
+259 ARKNQLL

-289 GIYTQEPLPSP
+289 GIYTQEPLPAP
-300 FLYAAT
+300 FLYSAT
-306 NRRPPISSLYYL
+306 NRRPPISPLYYL
-318 DNRSYFAGVNYLH
+318 NNRSYFAGLNYLH

-343 LYNHEGESR
+343 LYNHEGENR

-383 QVRYELNGQKVYVEN
+383 QVRYELNGRKVYVEN
-398 ILSGQWQDIRSNNRN
+398 ILSGQWQDMRSNNRN
-413 VTNVGSVVEDIDRKP
+413 VTNVGSVVEDMHRKP

-458 ECLSDVWTADNA
+458 ERLSAVWTADNE

-504 EYKHNRLHDAQHTAT
+504 EYKHNRLHDTQHTAT

-539 VELLLPVE
+539 IELLLPVE
-547 YIRTHCGWRTR
+547 YIRTRCGWRTKN
-558 HDRKVLFSPSLDVSQ
+558 DRNVLFSPSLDVSQ

-590 ASNTDPW
+590 ASNTAPW

-613 DSLSVQRT
+613 DSLSVQHT

-631 NTVTLLSWNLYAG
+631 NTVTLFSWNLYAG
-644 WTRSTSDHYFESF
+644 WTRSTSDHYFESL

-663 LVAPVWDDRT
+663 LITPVWDDRT

-687 REAHLSLSGQTDYSY
+687 REAHFSLNGQTDYSY

-800 LNVGLRYDFH
+800 LNAGLRYDFH

-846 GREFLISLRFKY
+846 GREFLVSLRFKY